1 MEQSS
6 DLFCINTLKNIVFVI
21 DGLYT
26 CYSIVLA
33 ISSQCGYSWRSKK
46 MAELKRCP
54 IIISEDNCSVYKV
67 ELIYTDNF

>member
-6 DLFCINTLKNIVFVI
+6 DLFCINTLKNTVFVI

-33 ISSQCGYSWRSKK
+33 IASRCGYSWRSKK
-46 MAELKRCP
+46 LAELKRWP
-54 IIISEDNCSVYKV
+54 IIVSEDNCSVYSV
-67 ELIYTDNF
+67 ELLHTDNF